1 MFCRALIVSYTC
13 LHYKYIETGY
23 ERINF
28 LWLEF
33 VLLLMLGE
41 KGSYWWH
48 HDCEVKCEV
57 KLIRK
62 KDIFCMYEKY
72 KPEF

>member
-1 MFCRALIVSYTC
+1 M
-13 LHYKYIETGY
+13 
-23 ERINF
+23 
-28 LWLEF
+28 
-33 VLLLMLGE
+33 LLLMLGE